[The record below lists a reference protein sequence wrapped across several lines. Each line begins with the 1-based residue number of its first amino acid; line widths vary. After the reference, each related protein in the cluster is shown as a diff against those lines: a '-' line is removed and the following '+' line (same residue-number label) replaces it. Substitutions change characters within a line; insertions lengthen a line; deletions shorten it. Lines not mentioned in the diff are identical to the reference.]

1 VCPAFEDGT
10 GNTNVPIPLYILK
23 RLLISIPTILIVSM
37 LGFLLMRFDFTLGPI
52 EIPVGGDQVIQ
63 VMEKVRIKNPIDPL
77 ANLKG
82 NPAITEAA
90 YQHEKERLGL
100 DKPLYEQ
107 YWLWLSHVLQFHPEK
122 LLEGKPQ
129 EFFTPDLGK
138 TFKGEDVAGLL
149 ISRAGN
155 TLLLNI
161 VSLALTWLIAIP
173 VGVYA
178 ALRWRSVLDRLMA
191 VFSAVGMAF
200 PGFVLALLL
209 AIWAV
214 KTGIFPLGGIV
225 SDNFSSMSPL
235 EQVGD
240 ILRHIAIPVMVIT
253 FGGIAGLQR
262 QMRGNLLDVLGAEYV
277 RTARAKGLP
286 ENVVIYKHA
295 IRTAINPLVTMLGF
309 EFAALLGGSILLE
322 TVLGFPGIGLLTYQA
337 VQQTDTNLVMATLV
351 MSAVM
356 LVIGNLLADILLK
369 IVDPRIELA

>member
-1 VCPAFEDGT
+1 M
-10 GNTNVPIPLYILK
+10 PIPIYILK
-23 RLLISIPTILIVSM
+23 RLLISIPTILVVS
-37 LGFLLMRFDFTLGPI
+37 LIGFFLMRYDFTVGPI
-52 EIPVGGDQVIQ
+52 EIPVGGGEVIQ
-63 VMEKVRIKNPIDPL
+63 ILEKTRIKNPIDPL

-100 DKPLYEQ
+100 DKPAFPDQ
-107 YWLWLSHVLQFHPEK
+107 YWLWLTHVLQFHPEK
-122 LLEGKPQ
+122 LLEGRPDQ
-129 EFFTPDLGK
+129 FFTPDFGK
-138 TFKGEDVAGLL
+138 TFKGEDVTGLL
-149 ISRAGN
+149 LSKSGN
-155 TLLLNI
+155 TFLLNI

-173 VGVYA
+173 LGVYA
-178 ALRWRSVLDRLMA
+178 ALKWRSVLDRAMA

-225 SDNFSSMSPL
+225 SENFDSMNAF
-235 EQVGD
+235 EKAGD
-240 ILRHIAIPVMVIT
+240 LMRHIAIPVIVIT

-356 LVIGNLLADILLK
+356 LVMGNLIADVLLK
-369 IVDPRIELA
+369 IVDPRIELN